1 MKKIKQ
7 AEGIDN
13 NKVAQSFRQSLKDD
27 LLEEMA
33 FSGNINDAIKTCQIQ
48 VSDYYTKEDLELGRF
63 EEQ

>member
-7 AEGIDN
+7 AEGIDS
-13 NKVAQSFRQSLKDD
+13 NKVVQSFRQNLKED

-33 FSGNINDAIKTCQIQ
+33 FCGNLNDLIKTCQIL
-48 VSDYYTKEDLELGRF
+48 VRDYYTKEDLEFGRF

>member
-13 NKVAQSFRQSLKDD
+13 NKVAQSLRQSLKDD

-33 FSGNINDAIKTCQIQ
+33 FSGKR
-48 VSDYYTKEDLELGRF
+48 K
-63 EEQ
+63 